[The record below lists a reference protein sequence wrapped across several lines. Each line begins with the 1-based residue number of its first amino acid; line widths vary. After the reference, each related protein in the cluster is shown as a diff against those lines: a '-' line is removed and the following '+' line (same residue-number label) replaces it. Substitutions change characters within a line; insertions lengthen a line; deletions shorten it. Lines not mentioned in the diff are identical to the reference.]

1 MKKILFF
8 MLLVVYGALASSCD
22 ELKENAYAD
31 CVLNEIADPARQKL
45 KACHGKV
52 ESVTK
57 AYGDV
62 SGKYLSEACRKDVLD
77 RVKVALQ
84 KMADKVEKRHL
95 DLKSKH

>member
-1 MKKILFF
+1 MKKVLFLILC
-8 MLLVVYGALASSCD
+8 VVYGALASSCD
-22 ELKENAYAD
+22 ELKGDAYAD
-31 CVLNEIADPARQKL
+31 CVLKKIADPARQQL

-62 SGKYLSEACRKDVLD
+62 SGKYLSEACRKDFLD

-84 KMADKVEKRHL
+84 KKADKLDNIHL
-95 DLKSKH
+95 EFESKH